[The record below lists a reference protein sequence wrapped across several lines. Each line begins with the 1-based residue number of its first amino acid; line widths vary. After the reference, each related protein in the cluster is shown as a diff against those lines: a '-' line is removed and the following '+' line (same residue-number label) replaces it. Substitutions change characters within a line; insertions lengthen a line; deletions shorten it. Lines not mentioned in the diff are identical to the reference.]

1 NTLRPVRIYHYYFPL
16 CHGIRQESTLS
27 LQLFDITIK
36 PLKVQL
42 LTLLLYADD
51 LHLFLSDPNATI
63 PIALN
68 LNNKFGCVSGYKL
81 NLSKSAFFSYKNLS
95 TSHVIWEPTIFCV
108 CVTSKYKDL
117 VGKNFKTGQVKAKQD
132 MERWS
137 TLPLSLDG
145 SIDSVKVAFMP
156 RILFLFQVIPGFI
169 PKSPFKELNRLP
181 SVFIWDKIVPQ
192 IREEYLERHREEG
205 GSLSWQNDLVWH
217 PSFGFWHR

>member
-1 NTLRPVRIYHYYFPL
+1 
-16 CHGIRQESTLS
+16 
-27 LQLFDITIK
+27 
-36 PLKVQL
+36 
-42 LTLLLYADD
+42 
-51 LHLFLSDPNATI
+51 
-63 PIALN
+63 
-68 LNNKFGCVSGYKL
+68 
-81 NLSKSAFFSYKNLS
+81 
-95 TSHVIWEPTIFCV
+95 
-108 CVTSKYKDL
+108 
-117 VGKNFKTGQVKAKQD
+117 

-181 SVFIWDKIVPQ
+181 SVFIWDKTVPQ

-217 PSFGFWHR
+217 PSFVFWHRRGIECVKDFFKE